1 VTSESSD
8 SSRPSIMDA
17 GISGDVT
24 LICVLAFMC
33 SAVLFRWVALGL
45 EMVIPWS
52 RAVHVVCSCNTIMVI
67 SPKKHNHGYR
77 FILVFIF

>member
-33 SAVLFRWVALGL
+33 SAVLLGGL
-45 EMVIPWS
+45 HL
-52 RAVHVVCSCNTIMVI
+52 A
-67 SPKKHNHGYR
+67 
-77 FILVFIF
+77 